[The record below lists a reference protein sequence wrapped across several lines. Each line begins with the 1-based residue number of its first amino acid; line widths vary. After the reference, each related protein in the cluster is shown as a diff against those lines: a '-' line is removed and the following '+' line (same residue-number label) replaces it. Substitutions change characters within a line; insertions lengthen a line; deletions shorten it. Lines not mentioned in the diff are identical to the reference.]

1 MTATLASVPILPILP
16 TLRILPTLPIL
27 PVLRCD
33 RTGAISLHSRQE
45 HGDAR

>member
-1 MTATLASVPILPILP
+1 MTATLASMPILPILP
-16 TLRILPTLPIL
+16 ALPAL

-33 RTGAISLHSRQE
+33 RAGAISLYSRQE

>member
-1 MTATLASVPILPILP
+1 MPAYSMTATLASVPILPILP
-16 TLRILPTLPIL
+16 ALPIL

>member
-1 MTATLASVPILPILP
+1 MTATLASMP
-16 TLRILPTLPIL
+16 ILPTLPIL

-33 RTGAISLHSRQE
+33 RIGPISLHLRQE

>member
-1 MTATLASVPILPILP
+1 MTATLASMPILP
-16 TLRILPTLPIL
+16 ILPTLPIL

>member
-1 MTATLASVPILPILP
+1 MTATLASVP
-16 TLRILPTLPIL
+16 ILPTLPIL

-33 RTGAISLHSRQE
+33 RAGVISPYSRQE

>member
-1 MTATLASVPILPILP
+1 MTATLASMPILPILP
-16 TLRILPTLPIL
+16 TLPTR

-33 RTGAISLHSRQE
+33 RMGAISLHLRQE

>member
-1 MTATLASVPILPILP
+1 MTATLASMPILPILP
-16 TLRILPTLPIL
+16 ALPTL

-33 RTGAISLHSRQE
+33 RAGAISLHSRQE